1 MAARRAP
8 PHHMSN
14 LALPP
19 AHEKIDSSSNGNVNE
34 WGDPVDSGGGDG
46 GGSGWDDLFSAA
58 QDVFFDDDE

>member
-1 MAARRAP
+1 
-8 PHHMSN
+8 MSN